1 MSVAAAAA
9 RHSRAALLVTI
20 ALVVAGAIAAFTLPS
35 SIYPPLQFPRI
46 VIIAR
51 SGTLPPQSMTLTVTR
66 PIETDTHKNVVLV
79 PASAVVHEGEETAVF
94 VVENEM
100 AKRREVK
107 TGIEN
112 SDRVE
117 IISGVK
123 PGEMVITSGQNGL
136 PDGAKVTLA
145 ARDEK

>member
-1 MSVAAAAA
+1 
-9 RHSRAALLVTI
+9 
-20 ALVVAGAIAAFTLPS
+20 
-35 SIYPPLQFPRI
+35 
-46 VIIAR
+46 
-51 SGTLPPQSMTLTVTR
+51 
-66 PIETDTHKNVVLV
+66 VLV

-94 VVENEM
+94 VIENET

-112 SDRVE
+112 DERVE